1 MEKNHYIKQLRKN
14 DIVKFLKNAG
24 FELIENLTD
33 RKTGKKISPIQRY
46 FDKKDNK
53 VTILVRASKI
63 KNEKENFEENI
74 LNYALLKSGLFQ
86 IPFFLNEYDDLDNK
100 IILLL
105 TDFLA
110 NEITFEEKKPIVQKA
125 YTDLMI
131 EKFGKQ
137 YVDDYNRFA
146 KKHNAKLKK
155 IKKTILEWKNKFKN
169 KTPVCAFYFFYINT
183 KKFSQKICWQLFH
196 ILIKFHLLE

>member
-33 RKTGKKISPIQRY
+33 RKTEKKISPIQRY

-155 IKKTILEWKNKFKN
+155 NQEDNLGME
-169 KTPVCAFYFFYINT
+169 
-183 KKFSQKICWQLFH
+183 
-196 ILIKFHLLE
+196 E